1 MQAYYN
7 RVEAVLGHS
16 LIHNNKVDG
25 IIRLNTGILS
35 RRLEGCSEAVGGE
48 KVEKATRMCCVLCET
63 GMQAALPWQVMV

>member
-48 KVEKATRMCCVLCET
+48 GGE
-63 GMQAALPWQVMV
+63 GN